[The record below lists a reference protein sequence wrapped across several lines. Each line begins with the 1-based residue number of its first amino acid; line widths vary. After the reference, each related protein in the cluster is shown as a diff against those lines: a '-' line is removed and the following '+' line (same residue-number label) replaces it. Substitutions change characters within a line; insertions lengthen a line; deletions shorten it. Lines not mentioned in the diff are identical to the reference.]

1 MSTYEV
7 MTLLF
12 LSGTFLIALLA
23 YLDNRN
29 ERKPTIPLQWN
40 CWLTRSRQMQASLRL
55 ARCECEN
62 KNYPILVLWRSWI
75 G

>member
-29 ERKPTIPLQWN
+29 ERK
-40 CWLTRSRQMQASLRL
+40 
-55 ARCECEN
+55 
-62 KNYPILVLWRSWI
+62 
-75 G
+75 